1 MTGLTERQ
9 KELLFEYCIG
19 LTTGQQTAEA
29 QELIFANNEAA
40 GFYAKIKA
48 SLSPL
53 DSVAED
59 ACPDE
64 LAEGTVWRLKQAA
77 RSAQLRLEG
86 LLAAERDRG
95 AARQVGFWA
104 DIGRRLVT
112 AAVFIVVGSVVITGY
127 RATSNYAHQKYWQ
140 TDCASQLGRISQGI
154 ANYKSDN
161 DGEMPAVASAA
172 GAPWWK
178 IGDQGPANQ
187 SNTRRMWLL
196 VKNDYASFDDF
207 VCPGKK
213 QFCRLAIDPY
223 TAKQL
228 IDFPCRS
235 FVTYSLRVQCDKP
248 ASGNEAGRQVL
259 ISDLNPLF
267 EILPAWWASGMK
279 PVELNDKLMTLN
291 SSNHNRRGQN
301 VLFSDGSCVF
311 IKRRNADISMDDIFT
326 IQKKQRYEGVEFPS
340 SEADAFLAP

>member
-1 MTGLTERQ
+1 MTGLSEQ
-9 KELLFEYCIG
+9 DKQLLFEYCIG
-19 LTTGQQTAEA
+19 LTTGQQTAQA
-29 QELIFANNEAA
+29 QELMFANNEAA
-40 GFYAKIKA
+40 DFCAKIKA

-53 DSVAED
+53 DSIAQEM
-59 ACPDE
+59 CPDE

-86 LLAAERDRG
+86 LLAAE
-95 AARQVGFWA
+95 QQKKVGREVGLWGDF
-104 DIGRRLVT
+104 GRRLAM
-112 AAVFIVVGSVVITGY
+112 AAVFVVVGSVFITGY
-127 RATSNYAHQKYWQ
+127 RVACGYIHQKYWQ
-140 TDCASQLGRISQGI
+140 TQCASQLGHIFQGM

-213 QFCRLAIDPY
+213 QNFRLAIDPY
-223 TAKQL
+223 TARQL
-228 IDFPCRS
+228 IDFPRRD
-235 FVTYSLRVQCDKP
+235 FVTYSLRMQCSN
-248 ASGNEAGRQVL
+248 SGTSSDLGRKVL
-259 ISDLNPLF
+259 LSDLNPLF

-279 PVELNDKLMTLN
+279 VEISDKLMTLN
-291 SSNHNRRGQN
+291 SSNHSRRGQN
-301 VLFSDGSCVF
+301 VLFCDGSCQF
-311 IKRRNADISMDDIFT
+311 TKRRTTDISLDDIFT
-326 IQKKQRYEGVEFPS
+326 LQNTRSYQGVELPS
-340 SEADAFLAP
+340 SEADSFLAP